1 MNKAK
6 YIFITTQYMENYGTN
21 EVPYMKFKG
30 GSNYQ
35 VGPLSPDA
43 TENEVATM
51 LAQVRPIITT
61 SLIESG
67 GGCEEYILESK
78 VIEGSDWSGLIE
90 DWDTVTEL
98 HYLRGEWTAMKVT
111 DNRGD
116 AMWMRRE
123 ILEKTESWTCGPHQ
137 ERKDYKVEFLM
148 ENGDFLESQAEL
160 SEWLNTKEEAAA

>member
-35 VGPLSPDA
+35 VGPLSPYA

-98 HYLRGEWTAMKVT
+98 HYLRGEWTAMKAT

-123 ILEKTESWTCGPHQ
+123 ILEKTEYWTCGPHQ

-148 ENGDFLESQAEL
+148 ETGDFLESQAEL
-160 SEWLNTKEEAAA
+160 SEWFNAKEEAAA